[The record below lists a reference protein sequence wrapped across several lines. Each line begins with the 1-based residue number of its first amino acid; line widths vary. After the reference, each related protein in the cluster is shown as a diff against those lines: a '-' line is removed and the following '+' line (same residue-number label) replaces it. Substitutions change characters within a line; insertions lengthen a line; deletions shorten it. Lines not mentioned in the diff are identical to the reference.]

1 MACGA
6 TAGLCTEG
14 TMTMTFTGTL
24 YALYCERGKAVFK
37 DKVIVKTQDSQYL
50 DDRA

>member
-1 MACGA
+1 MGSGA

-24 YALYCERGKAVFK
+24 YALYCEDGEAVFT
-37 DKVIVKTQDSQYL
+37 DKVTVKAQYSDYL